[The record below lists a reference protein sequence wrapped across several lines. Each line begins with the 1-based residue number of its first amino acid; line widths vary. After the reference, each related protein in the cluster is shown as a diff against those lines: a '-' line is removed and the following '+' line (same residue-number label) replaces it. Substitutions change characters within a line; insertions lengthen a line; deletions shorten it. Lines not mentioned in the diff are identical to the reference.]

1 MICLALGLGVL
12 GAVAVRKARRCR
24 GYYGY
29 GGDCGGHWGGWHH
42 HHHHGGWGR
51 RGLYMA
57 FSHLDA
63 SPAQERAI
71 IAEIDKLRDRVYA
84 AKAGVRDARP
94 DFAAAI
100 RGPVLDDAALG
111 AVLGRVDAATTEARA
126 AVLEAVRNIHAL
138 LDQAQREK
146 LASFLD
152 QGWFRGGPGAGPYR
166 V

>member
-12 GAVAVRKARRCR
+12 GAVAFRKARRCR

-152 QGWFRGGPGAGPYR
+152 QGWFRRGPGAGPYR